1 MIKAFSVGPKIFNFA
16 VFFHVVEISFSM
28 RDPTSLPFLASF
40 TCYFVSMY
48 QVYFFVFTIFNVS
61 FFFFPFVFSTK
72 HRCISLF
79 VILEGENTA
88 QDSFTAMYSD
98 KIKNSNPSCAG
109 LSFRKRK
116 RNTITASLYD
126 RLLHTDCAC
135 DDGQGVLK
143 NLITGR
149 GPFV

>member
-1 MIKAFSVGPKIFNFA
+1 MHF
-16 VFFHVVEISFSM
+16 VVCHT
-28 RDPTSLPFLASF
+28 R
-40 TCYFVSMY
+40 
-48 QVYFFVFTIFNVS
+48 
-61 FFFFPFVFSTK
+61 
-72 HRCISLF
+72 
-79 VILEGENTA
+79 GENTA

-98 KIKNSNPSCAG
+98 EIKNSNPSCAG